1 MIFPLSKRLIIQTK
15 KKKKKKEKKKRQ
27 KVLLDVGNLS
37 GENICL

>member
-1 MIFPLSKRLIIQTK
+1 MIFPLSKRLIIQT
-15 KKKKKKEKKKRQ
+15 KKKKKEKKKRQ

>member
-1 MIFPLSKRLIIQTK
+1 MIFPLSKRLIIQT
-15 KKKKKKEKKKRQ
+15 KKKKEKKKRQ

>member
-1 MIFPLSKRLIIQTK
+1 MIFPLSKRLIIQT